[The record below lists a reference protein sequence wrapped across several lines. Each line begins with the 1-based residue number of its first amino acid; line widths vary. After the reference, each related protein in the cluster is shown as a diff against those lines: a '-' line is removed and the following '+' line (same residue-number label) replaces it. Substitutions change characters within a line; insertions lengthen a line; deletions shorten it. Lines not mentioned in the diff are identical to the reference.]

1 VADPADPVA
10 ELVAGALS
18 RRRPERRAEF
28 LRQLIA
34 YAAAGL
40 TVLEGDRAASET
52 LYRTGDAVATH
63 RPS

>member
-1 VADPADPVA
+1 MADPADPVA

-28 LRQLIA
+28 LRELIA
-34 YAAAGL
+34 HAAAGL

-52 LYRTGDAVATH
+52 LYRTGDAVVTRGPA
-63 RPS
+63 